1 MESGVRGGVMGG
13 GEGGEVPTEAVYVG
27 RYVSKEDMRWRVE

>member
-13 GEGGEVPTEAVYVG
+13 GGGEVPTEAVCVG

>member
-13 GEGGEVPTEAVYVG
+13 GGGGERCLLRQCAWG
-27 RYVSKEDMRWRVE
+27 DMYLRRT